1 MERRE
6 RKGRILIV
14 ERDIFTRETIR
25 RALEEEYELFFTD
38 SGLEAMRLAKELEPD
53 LIIIEPL
60 IPGMDGFQ
68 LCLYLKG
75 EEETRD
81 TPILLLSMLS
91 AKERAEQVG
100 ADGFMLKPV
109 NKAELREKVEK
120 LLRSN
125 RNK

>member
-1 MERRE
+1 MEDRERR
-6 RKGRILIV
+6 GRILIV
-14 ERDIFTRETIR
+14 ERDFFTRETIR
-25 RALEEEYELFFTD
+25 KALEGEYELFFTD
-38 SGLEAMRLAKELEPD
+38 NGLEAMRLAKELKPD

-68 LCLYLKG
+68 LCSHLRS
-75 EEETRD
+75 EEETKG

-100 ADGFMLKPV
+100 ANGFMLKPV

-120 LLRSN
+120 LLRAN
-125 RNK
+125 RSK